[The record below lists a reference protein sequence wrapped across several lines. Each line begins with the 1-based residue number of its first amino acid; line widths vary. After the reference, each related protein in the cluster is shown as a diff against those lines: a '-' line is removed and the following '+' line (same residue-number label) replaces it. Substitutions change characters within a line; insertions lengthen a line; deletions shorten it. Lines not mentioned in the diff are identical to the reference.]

1 MSRSKVAAMVACAT
15 LALGAA
21 ACGEDDEGGGGSGGA
36 GGSNVASDP
45 AGAFASTCG
54 NCHTLS
60 AASTSGQ
67 VGPNLDELKPDAATV
82 ASAIEEGPGVMPSGL
97 FTGADVDAVAKYVAD
112 NAGK

>member
-21 ACGEDDEGGGGSGGA
+21 ACGDDNEGSGGGGA
-36 GGSNVASDP
+36 GSSDVASDP

-60 AASTSGQ
+60 AASTKGQ
-67 VGPNLDELKPDAATV
+67 VGPNLDELKPDVATV
-82 ASAIEEGPGVMPSGL
+82 KHAIEEGPGVMPSGL
-97 FTGADVDAVAKYVAD
+97 FTGADVDAVATYVAD